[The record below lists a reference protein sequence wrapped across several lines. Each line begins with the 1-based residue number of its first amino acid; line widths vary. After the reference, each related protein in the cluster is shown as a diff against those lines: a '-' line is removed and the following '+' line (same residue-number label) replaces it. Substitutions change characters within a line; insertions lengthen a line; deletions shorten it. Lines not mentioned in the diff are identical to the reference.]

1 MHKTITLEKY
11 LYQHLAEQ
19 TARNYLYTIGHFL
32 KMHPKAKRYK
42 YQNLVSY
49 MAEVREQYSN
59 VQTCNR
65 ILAAIKKYYEY
76 LVYTDQRTEN
86 PCQTLTLKIGKNQ
99 NVQFQDLFTSIELE
113 ALMKRDNRYR
123 HLDLRNKV
131 IISLLIYQ
139 GLTSDELIRLAVD
152 NVDLD
157 NGTVYIKGS
166 SKLNRRILELRS
178 NQIQL
183 FYNYINETRPMMM
196 WRAKTDKLILN
207 KLGHPI
213 SVDGINAM
221 IEPLA
226 VLYPDRPLNPR
237 SIRMSVI
244 SNWLNEKKISLEDV
258 QELAGHKWPSTTE
271 KYFRVNSFE
280 QRELI
285 NRYFPITI

>member
-1 MHKTITLEKY
+1 MDKNLTLEKY
-11 LYQHLAEQ
+11 LYQHLAGQ
-19 TARNYLYTIGHFL
+19 TAKNYLYTINNFL
-32 KMHPKAKRYK
+32 KLHPKAKRYK
-42 YQNLVSY
+42 YQDLVSY
-49 MAEVREQYSN
+49 MAGVREHYPN
-59 VQTCNR
+59 AQTCNR
-65 ILAAIKKYYEY
+65 VLAAIKRYYDY
-76 LVYTDQRTEN
+76 LVYTGQREEN
-86 PCQTLTLKIGKNQ
+86 PCMTITLKKANNQ
-99 NVQFQDLFTSIELE
+99 SIQLQDLFTNKELE
-113 ALMKRDNRYR
+113 ALMHRENRYR

-139 GLTSDELIRLAVD
+139 GLTSDELIRLEVG

-157 NGTVYIKGS
+157 NGTIYIKGS
-166 SKLNRRILELRS
+166 SKLNRRTLELKS

-196 WRAKTDKLILN
+196 WRGKINKLLLN
-207 KLGHPI
+207 KLGNLI

-244 SNWLNEKKISLEDV
+244 SNWLNEKKMSLEDV

-271 KYFRVNSFE
+271 KYFRVDSLE
-280 QRELI
+280 QRQLI
-285 NRYFPITI
+285 NKFFPL

>member
-1 MHKTITLEKY
+1 MYRNLTLEKY
-11 LYQHLAEQ
+11 LYVQLAEQ
-19 TARNYLYTIGHFL
+19 TAKNYLYTINNFL
-32 KMHPKAKRYK
+32 KLHPKAKRYK
-42 YQNLVSY
+42 YQDLVSY
-49 MAEVREQYSN
+49 MAGVREQYPN
-59 VQTCNR
+59 AQTCNR
-65 ILAAIKKYYEY
+65 ILSAIKRYYDY
-76 LVYTDQRTEN
+76 LVYTSQREEN
-86 PCQTLTLKIGKNQ
+86 PCLTLTLKKTNNQ
-99 NVQFQDLFTSIELE
+99 SVQLQDLFTSKELE
-113 ALMKRDNRYR
+113 VLMHRENRYR

-139 GLTSDELIRLAVD
+139 GLTSDELIRLEVG

-166 SKLNRRILELRS
+166 SKLNRRNPNLRA

-183 FYNYINETRPMMM
+183 FYNYLNQARPLMM
-196 WRAKTDKLILN
+196 WRDKTDKLFLN
-207 KLGHPI
+207 KLGNPI

-226 VLYPDRPLNPR
+226 ALYPDRPLNPR

-244 SNWLNEKKISLEDV
+244 SNWLNEKKLPLEMV

-271 KYFRVNSFE
+271 RYFRVDSLE

-285 NRYFPITI
+285 NKFFPF